1 MVKLSRQE
9 AFAEL
14 GVAEAAGD
22 EEVRA
27 AYKKLARE
35 WHPDKNHA
43 VEATER
49 FQRINAAYHRLT
61 QEDDAGYDELAE
73 QDIFDFFEA
82 IFREISRKGGRG
94 GGGGCPCGKP
104 GCADGGPFGLGGV
117 IFMFGSARGGRG
129 GGFEDE
135 DGEGSVGEDDSDD
148 EEGAFYERC
157 SQLCPLPHPIFP
169 VLLNCGISINMII
182 LNFNS
187 AQTQSRRTD

>member
-1 MVKLSRQE
+1 M
-9 AFAEL
+9 AEL

-22 EEVRA
+22 EQVRA

-82 IFREISRKGGRG
+82 MFQEISRKGGMG
-94 GGGGCPCGKP
+94 GGGS
-104 GCADGGPFGLGGV
+104 GGPFGLGGV
-117 IFMFGSARGGRG
+117 IFIFGSARG
-129 GGFEDE
+129 
-135 DGEGSVGEDDSDD
+135 DDSD
-148 EEGAFYERC
+148 EEDGAFYERC
-157 SQLCPLPHPIFP
+157 SQPCPLPHPIFP
-169 VLLNCGISINMII
+169 VPLTVTRSTPNPVKQTDSGCANCQVLAPRAG
-182 LNFNS
+182 
-187 AQTQSRRTD
+187 AQRGHGA